1 MNTKAL
7 QEPSQL
13 AARLELFKPSRAEP
27 CIKSARSSRAG
38 LPKLEP
44 KCGLAQKARAEMWLG
59 SKARAEPRAGSVF
72 LFILKLFT
80 FYNFHSSIQQINTI
94 VVLQDR
100 FQNRNRFQTGLG
112 VLSPVSDHFFRLTGF
127 LFKTGFK
134 MQTGLKFETGLH
146 FETGLRRKLNYL

>member
-72 LFILKLFT
+72 LFILKL
-80 FYNFHSSIQQINTI
+80 
-94 VVLQDR
+94 VLQDR

-112 VLSPVSDHFFRLTGF
+112 VLRSVADHFFRLTGF
-127 LFKTGFK
+127 LFKAGFK
-134 MQTGLKFETGLH
+134 MQTGL
-146 FETGLRRKLNYL
+146 

>member
-1 MNTKAL
+1 MSKAL

-13 AARLELFKPSRAEP
+13 AARLKLFKPSRAEP

-94 VVLQDR
+94 VFKLKQECK
-100 FQNRNRFQTGLG
+100 RNPKATSNETDPKKLYINHNGIC
-112 VLSPVSDHFFRLTGF
+112 
-127 LFKTGFK
+127 LFYNLFT
-134 MQTGLKFETGLH
+134 QL
-146 FETGLRRKLNYL
+146 